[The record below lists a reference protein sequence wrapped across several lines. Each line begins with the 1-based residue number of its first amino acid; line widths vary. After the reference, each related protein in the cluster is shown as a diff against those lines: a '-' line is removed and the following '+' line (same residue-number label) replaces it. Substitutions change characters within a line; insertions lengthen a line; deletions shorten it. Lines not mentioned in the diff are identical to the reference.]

1 MLINFYKKGN
11 NSIKIHKNLNYISF
25 FISYMIILKYFS
37 LNRKNFKRNNLT
49 IKYIRLFLFKEFLHW
64 IEFLP
69 YYIYFKPINRFF
81 LIFFLNSFR
90 FSYFIWPEKI
100 IGLYNIYYTIKFKRS
115 IKKNLLKQINKKF
128 IYI

>member
-11 NSIKIHKNLNYISF
+11 DSIKIHKNLTYISLF
-25 FISYMIILKYFS
+25 VSYMIILKYFS
-37 LNRKNFKRNNLT
+37 LNRKNFKRNDLT
-49 IKYIRLFLFKEFLHW
+49 IKYIRLFLFKEYLHW

-69 YYIYFKPINRFF
+69 YYIYFKPSNRFF
-81 LIFFLNSFR
+81 FNFFLSSFK
-90 FSYFIWPEKI
+90 FSYFIWPEKVV
-100 IGLYNIYYTIKFKRS
+100 GLSNIYYCRKFKRS